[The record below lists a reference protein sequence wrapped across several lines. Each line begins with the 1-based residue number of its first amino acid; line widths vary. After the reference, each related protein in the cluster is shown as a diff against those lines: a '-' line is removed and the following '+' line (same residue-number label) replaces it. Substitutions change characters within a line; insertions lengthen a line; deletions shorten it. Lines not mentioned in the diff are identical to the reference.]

1 MIVSLTTEV
10 QLMAIHV
17 TVFRNMQ
24 GKLKYTDE
32 LVTKQIKY
40 NTVYSITL
48 HFVRHLTLFNDHP
61 WSPSSLSQSYAER
74 ANDEE
79 TTH

>member
-10 QLMAIHV
+10 QLMAMHV

-24 GKLKYTDE
+24 GKLEYTCN
-32 LVTKQIKY
+32 KANKIQYGIQY
-40 NTVYSITL
+40 N
-48 HFVRHLTLFNDHP
+48 
-61 WSPSSLSQSYAER
+61 SPSSLSQSCAER

-79 TTH
+79 TTHWRVGYDEDKLVTMK